1 MCLSILF
8 GAILNERISYT
19 AGYFGNFVY
28 CIIAGMSGAIFFFF
42 LFDIFNKIK
51 KDNILSWIG
60 KKSLPIMTM
69 QYWCF
74 TISNVLF
81 KKLFGIRDIWHIE
94 NSLKAIIMCVGT
106 IFLISAFV
114 EAYNLVT
121 KDTFGGYVGT
131 LFGISENRRRYKE
144 K

>member
-1 MCLSILF
+1 
-8 GAILNERISYT
+8 
-19 AGYFGNFVY
+19 
-28 CIIAGMSGAIFFFF
+28 
-42 LFDIFNKIK
+42 
-51 KDNILSWIG
+51 
-60 KKSLPIMTM
+60 MTM

-74 TISNVLF
+74 KIYNVLF
-81 KKLFGIRDIWHIE
+81 EKNFGIRDIWYIE

-121 KDTFGGYVGT
+121 KDTFGGYVGV
-131 LFGISENRRRYKE
+131 LFGISENRRRYKVSD